1 MIGLISKTTILRVH
15 IASKASFLVF
25 GGQEVKRSPRL
36 PVKRPGS
43 SSGALLPHD
52 VKFPYATF
60 YGGSRKKKR
69 RILRSSFF
77 LYLFNKNSFLVKLG
91 CS

>member
-1 MIGLISKTTILRVH
+1 MIGLISKTTILRVQ
-15 IASKASFLVF
+15 IASKASFLAF

-43 SSGALLPHD
+43 SSGELLPHD

-60 YGGSRKKKR
+60 YGGSRKKKNDEFFV
-69 RILRSSFF
+69 LRSSCI
-77 LYLFNKNSFLVKLG
+77 
-91 CS
+91 CSIRIHF